1 MGRVLV
7 AVEFSN
13 EPFPLDLFHQA
24 HVEERAGHNERGIRV
39 RAEVADVART
49 FMPGGLTAY
58 GPFSSA
64 YVDAEMA
71 ELIHRGH
78 VSRVNQD
85 RGTDFF
91 HDCRSLQPLS
101 GAEPAAQEDGT
112 QNRPLSAIECDL
124 PQTLFSFVI
133 LLE

>member
-1 MGRVLV
+1 M
-7 AVEFSN
+7 A
-13 EPFPLDLFHQA
+13 PLINDLHDISPIKI
-24 HVEERAGHNERGIRV
+24 ERNYDYR
-39 RAEVADVART
+39 
-49 FMPGGLTAY
+49 PP

-64 YVDAEMA
+64 YVDDEMA
-71 ELIHRGH
+71 ELIHRGN

-112 QNRPLSAIECDL
+112 QNRPLSAIECDV
-124 PQTLFSFVI
+124 PKTLFPFVI